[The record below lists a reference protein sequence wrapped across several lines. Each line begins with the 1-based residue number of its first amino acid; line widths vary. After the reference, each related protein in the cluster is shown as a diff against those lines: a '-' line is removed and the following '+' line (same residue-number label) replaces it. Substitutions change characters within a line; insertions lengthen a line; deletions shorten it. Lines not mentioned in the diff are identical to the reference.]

1 MADKKE
7 KNLYE
12 LSTGRLEM
20 IITIVNRKRAYFYLD
35 FIQSFEANLQC
46 SLLCEGTA
54 RAEVLDMVGLA
65 DNKNVIIFSIVRED
79 RTKEILTA
87 LEEKFKTIR
96 SGKGVAFSVSLSSM
110 IGVSVYSFLANK
122 QPGGVFGAAAKEIS
136 ND

>member
-1 MADKKE
+1 
-7 KNLYE
+7 
-12 LSTGRLEM
+12 
-20 IITIVNRKRAYFYLD
+20 
-35 FIQSFEANLQC
+35 
-46 SLLCEGTA
+46 
-54 RAEVLDMVGLA
+54 MVGLA

-122 QPGGVFGAAAKEIS
+122 QPGGVLGTPAKE
-136 ND
+136 N

>member
-1 MADKKE
+1 MPDKKE
-7 KNLYE
+7 KNPYE
-12 LSTGRLEM
+12 LSTGRLEL
-20 IITIVNRKRAYFYLD
+20 IITIVNRKRAYYYLD

-54 RAEVLDMVGLA
+54 RAEVLDMVGLS

-79 RTKEILTA
+79 RTKEILAA
-87 LEEKFKTIR
+87 LKKKFKTIR

-122 QPGGVFGAAAKEIS
+122 QPGGVLGTPAKE
-136 ND
+136 N

>member
-1 MADKKE
+1 MPDKKE
-7 KNLYE
+7 KNPYE
-12 LSTGRLEM
+12 LSTGRLEL
-20 IITIVNRKRAYFYLD
+20 IITIVNRKRAYYYLD

-54 RAEVLDMVGLA
+54 RADVLDMVGLS

-79 RTKEILTA
+79 RTKEILAA
-87 LEEKFKTIR
+87 LEKKFKTIR

-122 QPGGVFGAAAKEIS
+122 QPGGVLGTPAKE
-136 ND
+136 N